1 MAHIL
6 IMAAST
12 GKNLD
17 LASSFHHTV
26 LSQGNTAEILDLC
39 RLDLPMYTPETEKKH
54 SDLSLV
60 HNVMEQILASD
71 ALIVCAPEY
80 NGSMPPVLNN
90 LVAWLSVQSK
100 DFRMLFNRRKIGL
113 ASVSG
118 GGGQHVIMN
127 MRMQFSFLGA
137 NVLGRSV
144 VINKTKQQNQLS
156 LDTMAMEVLN

>member
-12 GKNLD
+12 GKNLE

-26 LSQGNTAEILDLC
+26 LSQGNTAEIL
-39 RLDLPMYTPETEKKH
+39 TPETEKEH
-54 SDLSLV
+54 SDLSTV

-113 ASVSG
+113 ATVSG

-144 VINKTKQQNQLS
+144 VINKTKQLNQLS
-156 LDTMAMEVLN
+156 LDTMAKEVLN